1 MNHEQEALNVREAVS
16 SIFGES
22 KLHWQINPSMASED
36 FACML
41 EACPGAYLW
50 LGSDG
55 VEPSKP
61 LHNAYYDFNDE
72 LIKPGVELW
81 TSLVERLLLKS

>member
-1 MNHEQEALNVREAVS
+1 
-16 SIFGES
+16 
-22 KLHWQINPSMASED
+22 
-36 FACML
+36 ML

-81 TSLVERLLLKS
+81 TSLVEAVTEVLRTVMHHQIL